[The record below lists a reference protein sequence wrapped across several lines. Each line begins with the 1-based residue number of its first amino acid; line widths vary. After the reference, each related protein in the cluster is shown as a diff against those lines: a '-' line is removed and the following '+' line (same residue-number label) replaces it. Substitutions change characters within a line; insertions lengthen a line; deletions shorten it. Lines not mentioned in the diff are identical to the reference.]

1 VSDSGREKMM
11 KNRRR
16 LLILVATSLSV
27 GALVAAASGLGRASS
42 AIEPVVLSSPS
53 GEPPGNSFS
62 MRIHYDPPPQDA
74 DPAIPADEAV
84 KTAEAELGDADQVIE
99 VQPVLAS
106 YSKTSFQVDK
116 NDDPIGDPIV
126 STALVWVVRVVGPCL
141 DEACAYKT
149 NYVVVDATKGQVITA
164 YPDEAM
170 GDTLPKT

>member
-1 VSDSGREKMM
+1 MN
-11 KNRRR
+11 NRRR
-16 LLILVATSLSV
+16 LLILVTTSLAVAS
-27 GALVAAASGLGRASS
+27 LVAAASGLGRASS
-42 AIEPVVLSSPS
+42 GIEPIVLSSPS

-62 MRIHYDPPPQDA
+62 MRIHYDPPPQEA

-84 KTAEAELGDADQVIE
+84 KTAEAEFGAADQVADQVVE

-106 YSKTSFQVDK
+106 YSKTSYQVDK
-116 NDDPIGDPIV
+116 NDDPIGDPVV
-126 STALVWVVRVVGPCL
+126 SAALVWVVRVVGPCL

-170 GDTLPKT
+170 GDSLPKT

>member
-1 VSDSGREKMM
+1 MM

-62 MRIHYDPPPQDA
+62 MRIHYDPPPQEA
-74 DPAIPADEAV
+74 DPAIPADEAA

-106 YSKTSFQVDK
+106 FKDV
-116 NDDPIGDPIV
+116 V
-126 STALVWVVRVVGPCL
+126 SGRQERRSYRRPDRL
-141 DEACAYKT
+141 DCARL
-149 NYVVVDATKGQVITA
+149 GGSRRW
-164 YPDEAM
+164 P
-170 GDTLPKT
+170 LP